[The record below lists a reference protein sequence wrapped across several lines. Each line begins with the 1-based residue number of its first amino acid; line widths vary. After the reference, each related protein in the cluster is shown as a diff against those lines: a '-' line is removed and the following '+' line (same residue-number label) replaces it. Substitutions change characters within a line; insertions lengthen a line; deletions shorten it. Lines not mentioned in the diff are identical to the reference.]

1 MATIENLHTGNGSTT
16 NYSFTFEYLKQA
28 DVKVTLDGTATTA
41 YTFANATT
49 LSFTTAPANNVA
61 IRIYRDTD
69 VDTLKATFFPGSAI
83 KAEDLNDNFKQTLFS
98 GQESDNIATSAET
111 AAATATSSALT
122 ANTTAQSALTAVNT
136 YLHDGTNPVGDGV
149 GSNPQGLAYAIN
161 TANSATTAANSAT
174 ATANTASATA
184 SSAVTTASSAVA
196 TANAAQSAVASA
208 AFYSPYATLANLPA
222 SPSNLDRAEVADST
236 NVQTNSSVSGVP
248 TGFVGSPGLT
258 VRLQYSSSLSKWE
271 WQNYFANDSENRYL
285 TKSAPVV
292 FGDSTNGSGQ
302 ITLNCENNSHGVV
315 LKGPPH
321 SAAATYTLTFPNNTG
336 SNGQYLTTNGSGSLS
351 WSSVNL
357 LGPLTGNL
365 DLGNNRITNLAN
377 PTAAQDAATKTFVE
391 RKAVAMA
398 LIFS

>member
-98 GQESDNIATSAET
+98 GQESDNIAASAET

-161 TANSATTAANSAT
+161 TANSATTTANSAT
-174 ATANTASATA
+174 ATANTASSTA

-208 AFYSPYATLANLPA
+208 AFYNPYATLANLPA

-236 NVQTNSSVSGVP
+236 NVQTNSSVSGAP

-258 VRLQYSSSLSKWE
+258 VRLQYNSSLSKWE
-271 WQNYFANDSENRYL
+271 WQNYFANDSESRYL

-336 SNGQYLTTNGSGSLS
+336 LNGQYLTTNGSGSLS
-351 WSSVNL
+351 WSSINL

-398 LIFS
+398 LMFS